1 MFKLILLTAILLSVS
16 SAKAGEIT
24 YILIDEWYEG
34 VASSHNSGL
43 LNNEDSQ
50 QKELLYEKSTGF
62 SLSESLVYPLIGN
75 KRFSSVGGVKKC
87 NGFQGECLVID
98 GLLKLS
104 LPSNF
109 DGNTVQKWT
118 WENYSYTTSVKKEY
132 SLLGNKLHVTEI
144 LATCTECTFNKARFE
159 FDNDKGITSIKL
171 SAEGA
176 TVSYLLG
183 SSTGFLA
190 KD

>member
-144 LATCTECTFNKARFE
+144 LAACTECTFNKARFE